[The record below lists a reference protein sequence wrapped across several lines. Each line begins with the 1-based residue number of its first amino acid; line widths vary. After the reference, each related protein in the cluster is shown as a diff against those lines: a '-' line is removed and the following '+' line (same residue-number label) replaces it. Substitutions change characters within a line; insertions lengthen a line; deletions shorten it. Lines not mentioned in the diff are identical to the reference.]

1 MAELSIICL
10 QFEPIHLQP
19 LESIQKV
26 TRMLQSY
33 NNADIVVLPEMAFPG
48 YSFNDLA
55 EISPLLE
62 EPVAGYPTFD
72 WCSSQAIRLQA
83 YVFCGYA
90 EKCGE
95 RAYNAMMAIS
105 PTGSL
110 IINYRKKFLY
120 FPDKTWALEGEEY
133 KTLEIVKNG
142 STYKVGVGICM
153 DINPYEF
160 TAPFRDYELA
170 SYWRDQDV
178 DLCIF
183 CTNWTRGDGD
193 NSSIGLLNYW
203 LSRMVP
209 LLEREKNSYFIAADR
224 IGLERGTGY
233 MGTSCILKLGRNLKL
248 LKALDDKSEGVLQY
262 TLKL

>member
-1 MAELSIICL
+1 MAELNIICL
-10 QFEPIHLQP
+10 QFESIHLQP
-19 LESIQKV
+19 LESIQKA

-33 NNADIVVLPEMAFPG
+33 SNVDIVVLPEMAFPG
-48 YSFNDLA
+48 YSFNNLA
-55 EISPLLE
+55 EISPFLE

-110 IINYRKKFLY
+110 IINYRKNFLY
-120 FPDKTWALEGEEY
+120 VTDKTWALEGEEY

-153 DINPYEF
+153 DICPYEF
-160 TAPFRDYELA
+160 IAPFEAYELA

-183 CTNWTRGDGD
+183 CTNWTNNEF
-193 NSSIGLLNYW
+193 NSSGDLLNYW
-203 LSRMVP
+203 S
-209 LLEREKNSYFIAADR
+209 
-224 IGLERGTGY
+224 
-233 MGTSCILKLGRNLKL
+233 
-248 LKALDDKSEGVLQY
+248 
-262 TLKL
+262 